1 MKSVGVVIAP
11 HIENALQAATHL
23 IEWLETHSIRPV
35 VSHEGATR
43 VGRSDL
49 GSGIDNI
56 VGTDCVVVLGG
67 DGSVL
72 ATSREAGPNGVPI
85 LAVELGEFSFL
96 SDVRPEC
103 LLQSMDDLLCGQYR
117 LDERL
122 MLSARVLREGQE
134 MWQSRGL
141 NDAVIAK
148 GAISRML
155 HLRVWVNDQFVSD
168 YSADGLIVATP
179 TGSTA
184 YSLSAGGPILHPDV
198 AVLILTPICAHTLFA
213 RPLVISAAASI
224 RIQPNWSRQ
233 RQEEVML
240 TVDGQVVVEL
250 QPGDEVIIGAAEERV
265 RFLRVGETG
274 FYERLRQKLNWG
286 GEW

>member
-11 HIENALQAATHL
+11 HIENALQAATQL
-23 IEWLETHSIRPV
+23 IEWLERHSIRPV

-43 VGRSDL
+43 AGRADL
-49 GSGIDNI
+49 GAEIDGI

-72 ATSREAGPNGVPI
+72 AAAREAGPNGVPI
-85 LAVELGEFSFL
+85 LAVELGEFGFL
-96 SDVRPEC
+96 SDVHPEC
-103 LLQSMDDLLCGQYR
+103 LLKSMDDLLSRQYR

-122 MLSARVLREGQE
+122 MLCARVSREGQE
-134 MWQSRGL
+134 VWQSRGL

-155 HLRVWVNDQFVSD
+155 HLHVWVNDQFASD

-198 AVLILTPICAHTLFA
+198 PVLILTPICAHTLFA
-213 RPLVISAAASI
+213 RPLVISAADSI

-233 RQEEVML
+233 RQDEVML

-250 QPGDEVIIGAAEERV
+250 QPGDEVIIGAAEERA